1 MMKTELIVVV
11 EQRDDVVVL
20 RRLIARAL
28 GLAATFYAG
37 QGRLPLFTLARNIL
51 VHEGGPVLIAM
62 DAHTTHAES
71 LDEARGMTRFVVGL
85 LADESAF
92 IVHAFAPETDVIFYE
107 APCVLERHFGREI
120 CGMELEL
127 GRLDPRRQLDQL
139 LARRGLGRRD
149 FYRLLDETDLDCLLR
164 GQQMQSLIAA
174 ADELVSRA
182 GATYAC

>member
-11 EQRDDVVVL
+11 EQREDVVVL

-28 GLAATFYAG
+28 DLAATFYAG

-71 LDEARGMTRFVVGL
+71 LDNACGMTRFVVGL
-85 LADESAF
+85 VADESVF
-92 IVHAFAPETDVIFYE
+92 HVHAFAPEIDVIFYE
-107 APCVLERHFGREI
+107 APRVLERHFEREI
-120 CGMELEL
+120 CWMELEL
-127 GRLDPRRQLDQL
+127 GRLDPRRQLDRL
-139 LARRGLGRRD
+139 LAQRGMDRRD
-149 FYRLLDETDLDCLLR
+149 FYRLLDDADLDCLLR
-164 GQQMQSLIAA
+164 GPQMQGLIAA

-182 GATYAC
+182 GAAYAC

>member
-1 MMKTELIVVV
+1 MKTELIVVV
-11 EQRDDVVVL
+11 EQRVDVVVL

-28 GLAATFYAG
+28 DLAPSFYAG

-85 LADESAF
+85 VADESVF
-92 IVHAFAPETDVIFYE
+92 HVYAFAPEMDVIFYE

-127 GRLDPRRQLDQL
+127 GRLDPRRQLDRL
-139 LARRGLGRRD
+139 LAEQGIDRRD
-149 FYRLLDETDLDCLLR
+149 FYRLLNDADLDCLLR
-164 GQQMQSLIAA
+164 GPQLQALTAA
-174 ADELVSRA
+174 ADTLLNRVARFA
-182 GATYAC
+182 HA